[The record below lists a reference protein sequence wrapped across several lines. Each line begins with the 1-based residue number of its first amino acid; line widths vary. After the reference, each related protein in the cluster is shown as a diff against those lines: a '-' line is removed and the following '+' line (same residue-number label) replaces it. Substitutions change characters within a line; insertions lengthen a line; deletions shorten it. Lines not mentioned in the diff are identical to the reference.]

1 MEGLDTGLRI
11 GIRNSCNLDNRITI
25 IFVEVPNL
33 KFLTGDIIE
42 IRDGTIE
49 GSSLGKKN
57 ETGCN
62 NRYN

>member
-1 MEGLDTGLRI
+1 M
-11 GIRNSCNLDNRITI
+11 
-25 IFVEVPNL
+25 FVEVPNL

-62 NRYN
+62 IGYN